1 MSEPEGGPILL
12 VGAGRMGSAL
22 LRGWLAQG
30 VAMNRVIVQEPS
42 PQDEVAEF
50 LKDAGIGPA
59 SAADTRIPP
68 DVIVLAVKPQVMDQV
83 AAAVAPLAGKETAI
97 LSIAAGRT
105 IASLSTHFGPDA
117 PIVRAMPNLAAAI
130 GRGISALYASPNV
143 TPEQAALCEALMQAA
158 GETVWLDD
166 EAQMDAVTGVSG
178 SGPAY
183 VFLLA
188 ESLAKA
194 GAAAGLPPEL
204 AARLARATVS
214 GAGELLYQARE
225 TPAELR
231 HNVTSPAGTTEAALQ
246 VLMGQQGGEG
256 PMDAL
261 LREAVAAAT
270 RRARELSS

>member
-12 VGAGRMGSAL
+12 VGAGRMGTAL
-22 LRGWLAQG
+22 LRGWLTQG
-30 VAMNRVIVQEPS
+30 MAMNRVIVQEPS
-42 PQDEVAEF
+42 PQDEVVEF
-50 LKDAGIGPA
+50 LKDAGIGSA
-59 SAADTRIPP
+59 SAADSRVPP

-83 AAAVAPLAGKETAI
+83 AAAVAPLAGRETTI

-105 IASLSTHFGPDA
+105 IASLATHFGQNA

-130 GRGISALYASPNV
+130 GRGVSALFASPTV
-143 TPEQAALCEALMQAA
+143 TPKQAELCEALMKAA
-158 GETVWLDD
+158 GETVWLDN
-166 EAQMDAVTGVSG
+166 EGQMDAVTGVSG

-204 AARLARATVS
+204 AGKLARATVS

-231 HNVTSPAGTTEAALQ
+231 HNVTSPAGTTEAALR
-246 VLMGQQGGEG
+246 VLMDQHGGEG
-256 PMDAL
+256 PMDVL

-270 RRARELSS
+270 RRARELSK

>member
-22 LRGWLAQG
+22 LRGWLTQG

-42 PQDEVAEF
+42 PQDEIVEF
-50 LKDAGIGPA
+50 LKDAGIGSTSSVETA
-59 SAADTRIPP
+59 VPP

-105 IASLSTHFGPDA
+105 IASLAAHFGPNA

-130 GRGISALYASPNV
+130 GRGISALYASAAV
-143 TPEQAALCEALMQAA
+143 TPKQAALCEALMKAA
-158 GETVWLDD
+158 GETVWLEN

-204 AARLARATVS
+204 AAKLARATVS
-214 GAGELLYQARE
+214 GSGELLYRARE
-225 TPAELR
+225 TAAELR
-231 HNVTSPAGTTEAALQ
+231 HNVTSPGGTTEAALRL
-246 VLMGQQGGEG
+246 LMDQHGGEG